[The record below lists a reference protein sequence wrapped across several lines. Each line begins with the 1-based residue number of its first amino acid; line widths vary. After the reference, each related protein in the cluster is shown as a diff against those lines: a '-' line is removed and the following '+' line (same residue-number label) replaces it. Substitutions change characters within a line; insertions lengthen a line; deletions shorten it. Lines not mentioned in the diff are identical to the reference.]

1 MKTVVEMS
9 TEHFDRLLTKC
20 AESDREYAIMKTG
33 VIAPYGETGKPRRTV
48 VIRCEPADA
57 KLVLSLA
64 RRLYPSVVRRGREYS
79 A

>member
-1 MKTVVEMS
+1 MS

-20 AESDREYAIMKTG
+20 TASDREYEIMKTS
-33 VIAPYGETGKPRRTV
+33 VITPSGESGKSRRTV

-57 KLVLSLA
+57 QLVLGLA
-64 RRLYPSVVRRGREYS
+64 RRLYPSAVRRGREYS